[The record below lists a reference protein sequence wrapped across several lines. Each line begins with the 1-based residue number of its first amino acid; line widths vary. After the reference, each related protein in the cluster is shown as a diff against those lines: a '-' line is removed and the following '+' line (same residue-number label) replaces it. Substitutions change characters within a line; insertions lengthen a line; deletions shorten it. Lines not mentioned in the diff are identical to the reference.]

1 MFPHRIAR
9 AAVTAAAL
17 AFVASATAAA
27 PALADPSASADQS
40 TSAPAT
46 LQSVAAAAGSAFA
59 TAGDA
64 SGCVAP
70 ALTQPFLAS
79 TPSSRTRARW
89 CRRAAA
95 R

>member
-1 MFPHRIAR
+1 
-9 AAVTAAAL
+9 
-17 AFVASATAAA
+17 
-27 PALADPSASADQS
+27 
-40 TSAPAT
+40 
-46 LQSVAAAAGSAFA
+46 VAAAAGSAFA